1 MLQRLVY
8 SKFRVYRVNPAD
20 IDKAPIQPYPFC
32 EPSTYRICTVIDEPA
47 TQIVYE
53 DWFKGQDVMWWA
65 WTDAIHFVLQGKAE
79 VTVWQPPDLTEK
91 FVEVVEPPCVYLIP
105 RGARVQWKVLSD
117 EPFRKL
123 VADIP
128 NPGFKE
134 IA

>member
-8 SKFRVYRVNPAD
+8 SKFRVYRINPKD
-20 IDKAPIQPYPFC
+20 IDAAPIQPYPFC

-79 VTVWQPPDLTEK
+79 VTVWQPPDLIEK
-91 FVEVVEPPCVYLIP
+91 FVEVVEPLCVYLIP
-105 RGARVQWKVLSD
+105 RGARVKWRVLSD